1 MRRLALLLA
10 MLLVPIPT
18 LAQNDGASSPLDVTY
33 CGLSG
38 DPAAYNHKEIRVTAF
53 AAHGFEN
60 FSLTDPTCKTQ
71 GFSIWVMYGGK
82 AQSDTVYCCP
92 GESGAAERSE
102 PLEIEGRRIPLVQDV
117 TFRQFTK
124 LIKQEPDTTVHL
136 TAVGTF
142 FSGEKQTINGH
153 TFWGGAGHK
162 GCCSLFVIQQVES
175 VQPHIRKD
183 LDYTAEAGYYEKERC
198 GGGTHHIQNITV
210 SYPNDA
216 TVQVIEEQKK
226 AERGKIAWV
235 FTDPQRVAEET
246 LKVAYPG
253 EVPSLQIVKKTDAR
267 RVYRWERGKNDVVV
281 VVTRPYWLSF
291 YANSDSVAWV
301 TTTIKQA
308 TCN

>member
-10 MLLVPIPT
+10 MLLAPIPT

-38 DPAAYNHKEIRVTAF
+38 DPAAYNHQEIRVTAF
-53 AAHGFEN
+53 VAHGFEN

-92 GESGAAERSE
+92 GEGGAAERSE

-175 VQPHIRKD
+175 VQPHVRKD

-198 GGGTHHIQNITV
+198 GGGTRYIQNITV

-246 LKVAYPG
+246 LRVAYPG

-291 YANSDSVAWV
+291 YANSDSVEWV